1 MRIGIFTDQ
10 YYPVIS
16 GVVVSIKNLYETLEK
31 MGHTCY
37 IFSCNKYKGHEQDD
51 EIKSKRIIF
60 MGNINYPFP
69 ACEDYLYSISDR
81 KYIKEIGKYHL
92 DVIHVQ
98 SEFNIAKI
106 ARKAS
111 KKYHIPIVYTLH
123 TAWTNYISTLFP
135 RTGKAFHPF
144 YVFLMR
150 NLFTKPIAKKSVKII
165 LPTKKMY
172 MYLKTYG
179 INKDK
184 TVIIPTG
191 IDMTRFEEENIDFN
205 KLQSL
210 KEKYSLVGKKVY
222 LFVGRLAKEKN
233 IPLIIK
239 AYASAFSSDDNK
251 RLLIVGGGPIL
262 PELKNEVEKN
272 NIQDK
277 VIFTDMIDWKEIPYY
292 YRLGDFLINAS
303 VTETQGL
310 TYIEALAS
318 KVPVIAQ
325 KDPCIEDVII
335 DKKNSFVFDGEI
347 ELVEKL
353 KESSMLEDLNQIKEN
368 AYITSRDYT
377 KEQFALKVEKLYR
390 DAIEEYSKK

>member
-1 MRIGIFTDQ
+1 MNF
-10 YYPVIS
+10 
-16 GVVVSIKNLYETLEK
+16 
-31 MGHTCY
+31 
-37 IFSCNKYKGHEQDD
+37 
-51 EIKSKRIIF
+51 
-60 MGNINYPFP
+60 
-69 ACEDYLYSISDR
+69 
-81 KYIKEIGKYHL
+81 
-92 DVIHVQ
+92 
-98 SEFNIAKI
+98 
-106 ARKAS
+106 
-111 KKYHIPIVYTLH
+111 
-123 TAWTNYISTLFP
+123 
-135 RTGKAFHPF
+135 
-144 YVFLMR
+144 
-150 NLFTKPIAKKSVKII
+150 
-165 LPTKKMY
+165 
-172 MYLKTYG
+172 
-179 INKDK
+179 
-184 TVIIPTG
+184 
-191 IDMTRFEEENIDFN
+191 
-205 KLQSL
+205 QSL

-262 PELKNEVEKN
+262 PDLKKEVEKN